1 MREESVCGPSRG
13 GNTESSTSEHTAY
26 CTQRYA
32 NRISLYQC
40 EPVRYAIRSVM
51 NDCVF
56 FCGVPYSLKE
66 HSPTRNQLPLKTH
79 EENSKNSKTQNP
91 HILGVSMKGALS
103 GKKEEKKSADSG
115 RPNPCRDGA
124 EVVSETGGFL

>member
-56 FCGVPYSLKE
+56 FAECLIPLTITIVIVPYLRRIVVNE
-66 HSPTRNQLPLKTH
+66 QYLLPHLLNNETFPH
-79 EENSKNSKTQNP
+79 YDSDLVSNTVRENLVP
-91 HILGVSMKGALS
+91 Y
-103 GKKEEKKSADSG
+103 
-115 RPNPCRDGA
+115 
-124 EVVSETGGFL
+124 